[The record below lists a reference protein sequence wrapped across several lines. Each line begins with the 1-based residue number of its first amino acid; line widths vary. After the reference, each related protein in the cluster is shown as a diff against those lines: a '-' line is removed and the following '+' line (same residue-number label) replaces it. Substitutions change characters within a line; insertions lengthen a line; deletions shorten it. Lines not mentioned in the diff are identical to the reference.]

1 MTVRRRAL
9 DVAVVAVAI
18 GGLTHAEHTF
28 SSADNQL
35 FVSGSQEGVEHFAS
49 LQEQSRPE
57 LVNLTSKSLG
67 GGQSQAQMSLPATYH
82 GSDVVKITQEARAA
96 GLSYKFVAHR
106 KSLTVH
112 L

>member
-1 MTVRRRAL
+1 MAVRRRAL
-9 DVAVVAVAI
+9 DVALVAVAI
-18 GGLTHAEHTF
+18 AGLTHAEHTF
-28 SSADNQL
+28 SSAGNQL
-35 FVSGSQEGVEHFAS
+35 VVSGSQEGVERFAN

-82 GSDVVKITQEARAA
+82 GSDLVKITQEARAA